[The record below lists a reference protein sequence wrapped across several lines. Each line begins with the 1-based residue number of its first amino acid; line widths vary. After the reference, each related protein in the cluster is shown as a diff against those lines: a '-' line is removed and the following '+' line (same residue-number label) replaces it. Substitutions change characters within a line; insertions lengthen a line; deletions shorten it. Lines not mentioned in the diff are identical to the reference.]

1 LAWRKCKTRR
11 KELEEKDDDSE
22 QGNNFKNSIVK
33 RDHVKQEKPGKT
45 AMAGSYDLRLCA
57 AFFVFSNKG
66 FLKVCFL
73 SFFQLYRIKRT

>member
-1 LAWRKCKTRR
+1 
-11 KELEEKDDDSE
+11 
-22 QGNNFKNSIVK
+22 
-33 RDHVKQEKPGKT
+33 VKQEKPGKT